1 MANDDM
7 ADQLASWLKDVHKL
21 VPNEAEQEKITKA
34 GAKKLANNLTEVTKK
49 KHYSSHKDDKYG
61 HMADNISYNSN
72 DIDGEH
78 DGSSIVGWTNKY
90 HDMNAMRLNDGTK
103 HIRADHFVDQNLDD
117 SQDDV
122 FKAMLDEYKKG
133 DDD

>member
-1 MANDDM
+1 MANNGM
-7 ADQLASWLKDVHKL
+7 AEQLESWLKDVHKL
-21 VPNEAEQEKITKA
+21 VPNETEQERITEA
-34 GAKKLANNLTEVTKK
+34 GAKKLADNLTEATRK
-49 KHYSSHKDDKYG
+49 KHYSSHKDEKYG

-78 DGSSIVGWTNKY
+78 DGSSIVGWTNKF

-103 HIRADHFVDQNLDD
+103 HIKADHFVDENLAN
-117 SQDDV
+117 SQDDI
-122 FKAMLDEYKKG
+122 FNAMLNEYQKG

>member
-1 MANDDM
+1 MAKDDI
-7 ADQLASWLKDVHKL
+7 ADQLESWLKDVHKL

-34 GAKKLANNLTEVTKK
+34 GAKKLADNLTEVTRK
-49 KHYSSHKDDKYG
+49 KHYSNHKDEKHG

-103 HIRADHFVDQNLDD
+103 HIKADHFVDQNLED
-117 SQDDV
+117 SQDAV
-122 FKAMLDEYKKG
+122 FEAELKEYQKG

>member
-1 MANDDM
+1 MAKNDIT
-7 ADQLASWLKDVHKL
+7 DQLEKWLKDVHKL
-21 VPNEAEQEKITKA
+21 VPNEAEQERITKA
-34 GAKKLANNLTEVTKK
+34 GAKKLADKLTEVTRK
-49 KHYSSHKDDKYG
+49 KHYSSHKDEKYG
-61 HMADNISYNSN
+61 HMADNISYSNN

-103 HIRADHFVDQNLDD
+103 HIKADHFVDDNLAD

-122 FKAMLDEYKKG
+122 FNAMLNEYKKG
-133 DDD
+133 DDN

>member
-34 GAKKLANNLTEVTKK
+34 GAKKLADNLTEVTRN
-49 KHYSSHKDDKYG
+49 KHYSNHKDEKYG

-103 HIRADHFVDQNLDD
+103 HIKADHFVDENLAA
-117 SQDDV
+117 SQDAV
-122 FKAMLDEYKKG
+122 FNAMLDEYKKG

>member
-1 MANDDM
+1 MAKDDM
-7 ADQLASWLKDVHKL
+7 SEQLENWLKDVHKL

-34 GAKKLANNLTEVTKK
+34 GAKKLADNLTAVTRK
-49 KHYSSHKDDKYG
+49 KHYSNHKDEKYG

-90 HDMNAMRLNDGTK
+90 HDMNAMRLNDGAK
-103 HIRADHFVDQNLDD
+103 HIKADHFVDQNLAD

-122 FKAMLDEYKKG
+122 FNAMLEEYKKG

>member
-1 MANDDM
+1 MANNDM

-21 VPNEAEQEKITKA
+21 VPDESEQEKITEA
-34 GAKKLANNLTEVTKK
+34 GAKKLADNLTEVTRN
-49 KHYSSHKDDKYG
+49 KHYSSHKDEKYG
-61 HMADNISYNSN
+61 HMADNISYQST

-78 DGSSIVGWTNKY
+78 DGSSIVGWTNKF
-90 HDMNAMRLNDGTK
+90 HDMNAMWLNDGTK
-103 HIRADHFVDQNLDD
+103 HIKADHFVDQNLSD

-122 FKAMLDEYKKG
+122 FNAMLDEYKKG